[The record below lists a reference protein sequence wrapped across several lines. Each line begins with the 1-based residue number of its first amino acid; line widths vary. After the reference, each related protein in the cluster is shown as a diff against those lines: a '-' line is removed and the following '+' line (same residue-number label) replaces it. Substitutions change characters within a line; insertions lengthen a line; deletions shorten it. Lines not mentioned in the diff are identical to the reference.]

1 MQILD
6 SEYGE
11 IFDTKDEYLFDVFL
25 FDLSFVDLLNAVRDV
40 VVKEY
45 FKIGRKDD
53 VVFHIGQRFV

>member
-25 FDLSFVDLLNAVRDV
+25 FDLSFVDLLNAVCDV
-40 VVKEY
+40 VVKED
-45 FKIGRKDD
+45 FKIGWKDD

>member
-25 FDLSFVDLLNAVRDV
+25 FDLSFVDLLNAVCDV
-40 VVKEY
+40 VVEKDFE
-45 FKIGRKDD
+45 IGRKYD

>member
-25 FDLSFVDLLNAVRDV
+25 FDLSFVDLLNAVCDV
-40 VVKEY
+40 VVKKY
-45 FKIGRKDD
+45 FEIGRKDD
-53 VVFHIGQRFV
+53 VVFHVG